1 MTVDIDVDLIRRDL
15 AQLVNIPSIGGS
27 DAEIAAQRWCAATLT
42 GLGLDVDQWRLDL
55 DALRADADYPGE
67 EVTRE
72 EAWGCVGVSG
82 PCTPAL
88 ILNGHV
94 DVVPPGDP
102 EVWTGADP
110 WHIREEDGRWFGR
123 GVCDM
128 KGGVISIIAAARAIS
143 DLQLSRPFAVHTV
156 IGEED
161 GGLGTFATLR
171 RGHTGDACVIAE
183 PTNAQ
188 IVSANAGSLTFRI
201 EVQGHSTHG
210 SMRAAGHSAIDAFEV
225 IHRALRE
232 LETARNVSPPP
243 PFGELP
249 WPISVGIIHAGDWAS
264 TVPGQLIA
272 EGRHGVMPGESFVDA
287 QQDFERAIAASSA
300 ADPWLADN
308 PPTVTWPGGHFAA
321 GALPVGDPFGDE
333 VVAAVVASGA
343 PTPQLVG
350 APYGSDLRQYAAA
363 GIPTLQYGPGEIIGA
378 HAIDESVQIDEVV
391 ACARAYAVL
400 IIARCS

>member
-15 AQLVNIPSIGGS
+15 AQLVNIPSVGGS

-42 GLGLDVDQWRLDL
+42 GLGLEVDQWRLDL

-67 EVTRE
+67 EVERE

-82 PCTPAL
+82 PGMPAL

-102 EVWTGADP
+102 ESWTGADP

-128 KGGVISIIAAARAIS
+128 KGGVIAIIAAARSIS
-143 DLQLSRPFAVHTV
+143 DLTLTRPFAVHTV

-171 RGHTGDACVIAE
+171 RGHTGEACVIAE

-201 EVQGHSTHG
+201 EVQGRSTHG
-210 SMRAAGHSAIDAFEV
+210 SMRAAGWSAIDAFEIV
-225 IHRALRE
+225 NRALRE
-232 LETARNVSPPP
+232 LEAVRNVSPPL

-264 TVPGQLIA
+264 TVPDQLVA
-272 EGRHGVMPGESFVDA
+272 EGRYGVMPGEAFTDA
-287 QQDFERAIAASSA
+287 QHAFERAVDAVSAS
-300 ADPWLADN
+300 DPWLADH

-321 GALPVGDPFGDE
+321 GNLPPGDPFGDE

-343 PTPQLVG
+343 PKPQLVG

-363 GIPTLQYGPGEIIGA
+363 GIPTLQYGPGDIIGA
-378 HAIDESVQIDEVV
+378 HAIDESVLVGEVV
-391 ACARAYAVL
+391 ACARAYAEL

>member
-1 MTVDIDVDLIRRDL
+1 
-15 AQLVNIPSIGGS
+15 
-27 DAEIAAQRWCAATLT
+27 
-42 GLGLDVDQWRLDL
+42 
-55 DALRADADYPGE
+55 
-67 EVTRE
+67 
-72 EAWGCVGVSG
+72 
-82 PCTPAL
+82 
-88 ILNGHV
+88 
-94 DVVPPGDP
+94 
-102 EVWTGADP
+102 
-110 WHIREEDGRWFGR
+110 
-123 GVCDM
+123 
-128 KGGVISIIAAARAIS
+128 
-143 DLQLSRPFAVHTV
+143 
-156 IGEED
+156 
-161 GGLGTFATLR
+161 
-171 RGHTGDACVIAE
+171 VIAE

-378 HAIDESVQIDEVV
+378 HAIDESVLIDEVV
-391 ACARAYAVL
+391 ACARAYAEL